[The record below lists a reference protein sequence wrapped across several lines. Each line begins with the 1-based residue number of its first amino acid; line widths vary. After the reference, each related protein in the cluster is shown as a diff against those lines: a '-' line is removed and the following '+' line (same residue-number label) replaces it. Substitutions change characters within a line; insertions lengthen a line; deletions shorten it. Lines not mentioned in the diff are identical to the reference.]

1 MLYLKAM
8 RQKRGKIMLKVLGG
22 NNMKLEVGK
31 LKNMDIEQISSIIT
45 PSILKLQ
52 EKYSYAMLKKI
63 EYSEIIREGIT
74 LGLKRISKLESY
86 KTIDTDFLS
95 KEINLVIN
103 SYIGKKVLKEETAL
117 IIFNNFIN
125 QNIKSSQ
132 DYSTNMKQFK
142 KFSNFLKRIKNTP
155 DKDLY
160 IELIKSNQILN
171 SILSQIVNKNL
182 EAIKNG
188 ELYNVIDD
196 DFLIAFIEAYCI
208 INNIKM
214 KEKEIDLDNIYE
226 EIEKKQTKD
235 YESLDSIKLYLN
247 EIDKPLLT
255 KEEEQQ
261 LGYAILDGDE
271 EAKKILIERS
281 LKLVVSI
288 AARYCY
294 RACDFLDLIQDGNEG
309 LIKAADRFD
318 VTKGFKFST
327 YATWWIR
334 QKIIRSIQNTSRN
347 IRIPVRVNEAVTKY
361 KKTYNELELKLGR
374 EPSKKEL
381 ASALNFS
388 LEKIEELDRIKE
400 DTLSINNRTSEETE
414 YQESIPDKKTNI
426 ENECIDNVLVRDV
439 RKALENSGLK
449 LKDLSIITLYFGLN
463 GEESLSLEDIG
474 KKYGT
479 SRQNIQKIQK
489 RVFRD
494 LSKSKEWKRLAVY
507 IGKQQ
512 DDEKSE
518 STVINSSSGKILSFK
533 SNTNTDNEQIKIKVK

>member
-1 MLYLKAM
+1 
-8 RQKRGKIMLKVLGG
+8 
-22 NNMKLEVGK
+22 MKLEVGK